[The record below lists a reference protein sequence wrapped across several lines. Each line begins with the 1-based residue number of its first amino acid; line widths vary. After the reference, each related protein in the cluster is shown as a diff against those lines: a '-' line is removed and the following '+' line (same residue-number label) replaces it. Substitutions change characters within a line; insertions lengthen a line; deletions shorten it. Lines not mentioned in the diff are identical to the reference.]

1 MNDRM
6 FIEPLIQTIYN
17 AMIEREWPSQA
28 CTIADLMNEGMR
40 NPRKGDEGII
50 LLDAYGKNQWWLGL
64 DNDPVNHEPVVKVC
78 GLDII
83 DMFWAPIE
91 NYKCDLSRCLDEIDQ
106 YINQPV
112 LVHDERLSVATL
124 DPTHF

>member
-1 MNDRM
+1 MNERM
-6 FIEPLIQTIYN
+6 FAESLIQTIFN
-17 AMIEREWPSQA
+17 AMIEREWPAQA

-50 LLDAYGKNQWWLGL
+50 LLDAHRKKQWWLGL
-64 DNDPVNHEPVVKVC
+64 GKDPANHKPVVKVC

-83 DMFWAPIE
+83 DRFLTPIE
-91 NYKCDLSRCLDEIDQ
+91 DYKCDLSRCLDKIDK

-112 LVHDERLSVATL
+112 QKHDELI
-124 DPTHF
+124 DGKNHY